1 MYAIVESGGF
11 QFSVK
16 EGDKIRTPKL
26 NVGPKEKLVLEKVL
40 FIGGEEPKV
49 GTPYVPGA
57 QVEAEVI
64 GPGRSPKIVVFKKK
78 KRVKYRRTRGH
89 RQDFTEL
96 RIDRII
102 PSR

>member
-16 EGDKIRTPKL
+16 EGDKIRAPKL
-26 NVGPKEKLVLEKVL
+26 DAGAEEKLVLDKVL

-49 GTPYVPGA
+49 GTPYVSGA

-64 GPGRSPKIVVFKKK
+64 GPGRWPKIVVFKKK

-96 RIDRII
+96 RIRRII
-102 PSR
+102 PPR

>member
-16 EGDKIRTPKL
+16 EGDKIRAPRL
-26 NVGPKEKLVLEKVL
+26 NAGPKEKLVLDKVL
-40 FIGGEEPKV
+40 FIGGEAPQV
-49 GTPYVPGA
+49 GRPYVSGA

-64 GPGRSPKIVVFKKK
+64 GPGRSPKIVVFKKR

-89 RQDFTEL
+89 RQDFTEI
-96 RIDRII
+96 RIDKII
-102 PSR
+102 PPR